1 MNAPS
6 QINKETSACNIL
18 NFEPV
23 KLQEDDRS
31 STKECNRKKGCAS
44 SFVNLISIRGDTFI
58 SLSFLAQIFSAG
70 FSSKPSKLFGGKN

>member
-23 KLQEDDRS
+23 KLQEDNRS

-44 SFVNLISIRGDTFI
+44 SFVKAF
-58 SLSFLAQIFSAG
+58 FLQRQTEFWPEIVQS
-70 FSSKPSKLFGGKN
+70 NR